1 MPRWQVDRA
10 LAEKGIALR
19 SSSLRAQRDSNAVN
33 LARSPPSH
41 SLFPPQNQSTG
52 VQKIKIKRRPPQPP
66 VPFTSRIPCKATLHQ
81 LPIIDFVQ
89 SILQGLASGTGSAP
103 QTAPGQAI
111 QAIQNQGPQ
120 DQSSK
125 LATPQTTAPATA
137 GAVAAAPQAQQP
149 QQQQPQQPPQQQ
161 PSQPQQQQQPAP
173 PPPAPKDDQNLTC
186 QWSGCS
192 EKFDSAE
199 DLYNHLCDVHVGRKS
214 TNNLCLTCAWGTCRT
229 NTVKRDHI
237 TSHIRVHVPL
247 KPHKCEF
254 CGKAFKRPQDLKK
267 HVKTHADDS
276 VILRS
281 PEPDGARRAS
291 ASLRGDNGH
300 AYATSGVDSLAA
312 TAATAYGYGNFHHP
326 QQFPHGPYHPAG
338 LTGYYPPPNTA
349 PYAPVYYAPQPAH
362 QGQDL
367 NQQAPTGSKKRA
379 LEGADQFFDEVKRH
393 KIQPV
398 YDNAMAQRLSQLQQY
413 MPVSQENLDYQ
424 AHGSTPVTSAS
435 QAHPFT
441 LPSLRTKQEI
451 VEANNFL
458 TELSH
463 NLYDSSAPTAAAS
476 VTATASVA
484 SYAQA
489 GQFFLLGGVTL
500 ADNLHTATTQADQN
514 ETTITSGAPVVSMGA
529 TSGSTVLTPP
539 NTNYNSSQSPVASNT
554 QQQTPPNQSP
564 SSTRATYPT
573 LPAVSSGQDASAN
586 YTSSVSSAPPAL
598 GTAFDADQRRT
609 FSVGV
614 LQKAPRNVDE
624 MDLVSDEVIVPKTI
638 SNSLID
644 PALDAGTSPTAAT
657 TKDEN
662 WFRDYQTV
670 ESLRTIIASM
680 LRKAE
685 EAEEMVDEEMADA
698 RQEMT
703 EESEASL
710 TNEDSKENVEGEG
723 AVNYPVLRAV
733 AAC

>member
-1 MPRWQVDRA
+1 M
-10 LAEKGIALR
+10 
-19 SSSLRAQRDSNAVN
+19 
-33 LARSPPSH
+33 
-41 SLFPPQNQSTG
+41 
-52 VQKIKIKRRPPQPP
+52 
-66 VPFTSRIPCKATLHQ
+66 
-81 LPIIDFVQ
+81 
-89 SILQGLASGTGSAP
+89 
-103 QTAPGQAI
+103 
-111 QAIQNQGPQ
+111 
-120 DQSSK
+120 
-125 LATPQTTAPATA
+125 
-137 GAVAAAPQAQQP
+137 
-149 QQQQPQQPPQQQ
+149 
-161 PSQPQQQQQPAP
+161 
-173 PPPAPKDDQNLTC
+173 
-186 QWSGCS
+186 
-192 EKFDSAE
+192 
-199 DLYNHLCDVHVGRKS
+199 GRKS

-281 PEPDGARRAS
+281 PEPDGPRRAS

-312 TAATAYGYGNFHHP
+312 TAATAYGYG
-326 QQFPHGPYHPAG
+326 
-338 LTGYYPPPNTA
+338 LTGYYPPPNAA
-349 PYAPVYYAPQPAH
+349 PYAPVYYAPQPTH

-367 NQQAPTGSKKRA
+367 NQQASTESKKRA

-413 MPVSQENLDYQ
+413 MPVPQENLEYQ
-424 AHGSTPVTSAS
+424 AHGNTPVTSAS

-463 NLYDSSAPTAAAS
+463 NLYDSSAPAAATT
-476 VTATASVA
+476 VAATASAA
-484 SYAQA
+484 SYTQA
-489 GQFFLLGGVTL
+489 
-500 ADNLHTATTQADQN
+500 ATTQADQN
-514 ETTITSGAPVVSMGA
+514 GTTITSGAPVVSMGA

-539 NTNYNSSQSPVASNT
+539 STNYNSSQSPVASNA
-554 QQQTPPNQSP
+554 QQQTPPSQSP
-564 SSTRATYPT
+564 SSTRATYPA
-573 LPAVSSGQDASAN
+573 LPAVSAGQDASAN

-624 MDLVSDEVIVPKTI
+624 MDLSSDEVIIPKTI

-644 PALDAGTSPTAAT
+644 PALGAGASPTTTAAT
-657 TKDEN
+657 TTAKDEN
-662 WFRDYQTV
+662 WYRDYQTV
-670 ESLRTIIASM
+670 ESLRTIIAGM

-685 EAEEMVDEEMADA
+685 EAEEIVDDEMPDA

-703 EESEASL
+703 EEPEASL
-710 TNEDSKENVEGEG
+710 PNEDSKESVEEGEG

>member
-1 MPRWQVDRA
+1 M
-10 LAEKGIALR
+10 
-19 SSSLRAQRDSNAVN
+19 
-33 LARSPPSH
+33 
-41 SLFPPQNQSTG
+41 
-52 VQKIKIKRRPPQPP
+52 
-66 VPFTSRIPCKATLHQ
+66 
-81 LPIIDFVQ
+81 
-89 SILQGLASGTGSAP
+89 
-103 QTAPGQAI
+103 
-111 QAIQNQGPQ
+111 
-120 DQSSK
+120 
-125 LATPQTTAPATA
+125 
-137 GAVAAAPQAQQP
+137 
-149 QQQQPQQPPQQQ
+149 
-161 PSQPQQQQQPAP
+161 
-173 PPPAPKDDQNLTC
+173 
-186 QWSGCS
+186 
-192 EKFDSAE
+192 
-199 DLYNHLCDVHVGRKS
+199 GRKS

-291 ASLRGDNGH
+291 APLRGDNGH
-300 AYATSGVDSLAA
+300 AYAASGVDSLAA

-413 MPVSQENLDYQ
+413 MPVPQENLDYQ
-424 AHGSTPVTSAS
+424 AHGNTPVTSAG

-463 NLYDSSAPTAAAS
+463 NLYDSSAPTAAA
-476 VTATASVA
+476 TAAAAAASAA

-489 GQFFLLGGVTL
+489 
-500 ADNLHTATTQADQN
+500 ATTQADQN
-514 ETTITSGAPVVSMGA
+514 ETTTSGAPVVSMGA
-529 TSGSTVLTPP
+529 TSGSAVLTPP
-539 NTNYNSSQSPVASNT
+539 NTNYNSSQSPVASNA

-614 LQKAPRNVDE
+614 LQKAARSVDE
-624 MDLVSDEVIVPKTI
+624 MDLSSDEVIVPKTI
-638 SNSLID
+638 SNCLID
-644 PALDAGTSPTAAT
+644 PALDAGASSSAAAIA

-662 WFRDYQTV
+662 WYRDYQTV
-670 ESLRTIIASM
+670 ESLRTIIAGM

-685 EAEEMVDEEMADA
+685 ETAEAEEIVDEEMTDV

-703 EESEASL
+703 AEPEASL
-710 TNEDSKENVEGEG
+710 TNEDSKESVEGEG
-723 AVNYPVLRAV
+723 AVSYPVLRAV